1 MFNLPKIPSKS
12 LYPVSLRTGEIILLP
27 IFEKLIITS
36 ISNRENDATFK
47 VLLFLGRRNRN
58 EGRQSRK
65 FVSILPGCSGRIGS
79 VPKSAKPGE

>member
-36 ISNRENDATFK
+36 ISNRENDANFK
-47 VLLFLGRRNRN
+47 VLLFLG
-58 EGRQSRK
+58 K
-65 FVSILPGCSGRIGS
+65 
-79 VPKSAKPGE
+79 